1 MALFVEAAQ
10 LLRRS
15 PRARWANWKFHV
27 AFDAR
32 AGLMISTASIFD
44 HQKNARRSILYRGFV
59 SELFVP
65 YMDLTE
71 EWYYRTYLD
80 AGEYGLGLCA
90 VSLQP
95 GTDCPA
101 NGVLMDG
108 YFAGQDGKPVL
119 TPNVFCIFERNAG
132 DIMWRHTEFGIPDR
146 VVTESRPEVTLV
158 VRMVSAIGNYDYI
171 FDWEFFQSGS
181 IKVKVGLTG
190 LLEIRGTNYTHKD
203 EIDEEVYG
211 NLLSENTIGA
221 FHDHF
226 ITYHLDLDID
236 GQNNSFM
243 KSFLKPVKTRH
254 QSPRRSYWTVESE
267 VAKTES
273 EAQVKV
279 GTTPVAELL
288 VVNPNKKTRMGNLV
302 GYRLIPASAVSP
314 LMSEDDY
321 PQIRAAF
328 TEGNVWVTPYNMSEK
343 WASGLF
349 TDQSRGDDTLK
360 TWTSRDREIEN
371 KDIVLW
377 YTMGFHHVTYQED
390 FPLMPTISSSFELR
404 PANFFESNPVLSV
417 KSPENITIIDCTKM
431 V

>member
-1 MALFVEAAQ
+1 MPLDANLHH
-10 LLRRS
+10 LS
-15 PRARWANWKFHV
+15 WANWEFHV

-32 AGLMISTASIFD
+32 AGLIISTASIFD
-44 HQKNARRSILYRGFV
+44 HQKNERRSILYRGFI

-65 YMDLTE
+65 YMNLTE
-71 EWYYRTYLD
+71 EWYYRTYFD
-80 AGEYGLGLCA
+80 VGEYGLGLCA
-90 VSLQP
+90 VPLQR

-108 YFAGQDGKPVL
+108 YFAGQDGKPVQMA
-119 TPNVFCIFERNAG
+119 NVFCIFERNAG

-146 VVTESRPEVTLV
+146 VITESRAEVTLV
-158 VRMVSAIGNYDYI
+158 VRMVSAVGNYDYI
-171 FDWEFFQSGS
+171 FDWEFLQSGS

-190 LLEIRGTNYTHKD
+190 ILEIRGTNYTHKNQ
-203 EIDEEVYG
+203 IDEEVYG

-221 FHDHF
+221 FHDHL

-243 KSFLKPVKTRH
+243 KSFLKPVKTH
-254 QSPRRSYWTVESE
+254 QQSPRTSYWTVESE

-288 VVNPNKKTRMGNLV
+288 VVNPNKKTRMGNFV
-302 GYRLIPASAVSP
+302 GYRLIPAPAISP
-314 LMSEDDY
+314 LMSERDY
-321 PQIRAAF
+321 PQVRAAF
-328 TEGNVWVTPYNMSEK
+328 TERNVWVTPYNVSEK

-360 TWTSRDREIEN
+360 TWTS
-371 KDIVLW
+371 
-377 YTMGFHHVTYQED
+377 
-390 FPLMPTISSSFELR
+390 
-404 PANFFESNPVLSV
+404 
-417 KSPENITIIDCTKM
+417 
-431 V
+431 